1 MGGILVGRITI
12 IPQRIGVVS
21 INFKL
26 TETELNKGGVMSIIQ
41 RTGYNKNR
49 RVKID
54 YQGSKKKNLTQ
65 EKMEMQTHIIS
76 YIKSGTSNNKQ
87 IYWFESNIAGR
98 IYILADKKLFNLG
111 FYDKNY
117 KTRDIKIIGK
127 VLFNY
132 QLEIEKILS

>member
-1 MGGILVGRITI
+1 
-12 IPQRIGVVS
+12 
-21 INFKL
+21 
-26 TETELNKGGVMSIIQ
+26 MSIIQ

-117 KTRDIKIIGK
+117 KTRNVRVIGK
-127 VLFNY
+127 VLSTY
-132 QLEIEKILS
+132 QLEIDEIL

>member
-1 MGGILVGRITI
+1 
-12 IPQRIGVVS
+12 
-21 INFKL
+21 
-26 TETELNKGGVMSIIQ
+26 MSIIQ

-98 IYILADKKLFNLG
+98 IYILADKGVPSGKRGITTLRIFLTI
-111 FYDKNY
+111 YDPLY
-117 KTRDIKIIGK
+117 R
-127 VLFNY
+127 FF
-132 QLEIEKILS
+132 S